1 VKGPP
6 FVGLLVLEI
15 FHQLIEA
22 QKGAVPPAGIRI
34 RQVDAYLVDDLG
46 PPAREVVLDHVV
58 DAGAELGPDE
68 VRGVDDGV
76 DDAVPDERPVLLVYG
91 EGQLLA
97 ALDLAVLPAL
107 RDQVLQVDGPSL
119 THRHVAVAHHH
130 HGEQRGR
137 EPDDLVDLLQLGLRL
152 LPLVR
157 VDGGPQ
163 QLGQFANLHRGG
175 YSVTLILF
183 HNCVGGES
191 RIIRP
196 SIAPHGY
203 I

>member
-1 VKGPP
+1 MMNQRG
-6 FVGLLVLEI
+6 VGL
-15 FHQLIEA
+15 A
-22 QKGAVPPAGIRI
+22 TN
-34 RQVDAYLVDDLG
+34 LVDDLG

-119 THRHVAVAHHH
+119 AHRHVAVAHHH

-137 EPDDLVDLLQLGLRL
+137 EPDDLVDLGRKSRSLSGRSASTCSPNLLQLGLRL

-157 VDGGPQ
+157 VDGGSQ